1 MILEGTDCSCLL
13 TLTWSVML
21 QMVMAVSL
29 ARRKSSVTFSP
40 SATEQSVSK
49 LLRTTSLS
57 ALFDADIFRDK
68 YIKKKKLKKNKKN
81 ISPVSKLS
89 HDYAKRSIYALHYS
103 SCCVLALPEFGC
115 CPDNM
120 CRRMG
125 EENHKI

>member
-1 MILEGTDCSCLL
+1 MEAADCSCLL

-57 ALFDADIFRDK
+57 ALFDTDIFREK
-68 YIKKKKLKKNKKN
+68 HK
-81 ISPVSKLS
+81 PPPHLS
-89 HDYAKRSIYALHYS
+89 CSQI
-103 SCCVLALPEFGC
+103 VT
-115 CPDNM
+115 
-120 CRRMG
+120 
-125 EENHKI
+125 

>member
-1 MILEGTDCSCLL
+1 MEVADCSCLL

-57 ALFDADIFRDK
+57 ALFDTDIFRE
-68 YIKKKKLKKNKKN
+68 IKKKKN
-81 ISPVSKLS
+81 ISPVPKLS
-89 HDYAKRSIYALHYS
+89 RDYAKPSNNIYVLHHL
-103 SCCVLALPEFGC
+103 SCCVLALPVFSC

-125 EENHKI
+125 EENHIRFNRL